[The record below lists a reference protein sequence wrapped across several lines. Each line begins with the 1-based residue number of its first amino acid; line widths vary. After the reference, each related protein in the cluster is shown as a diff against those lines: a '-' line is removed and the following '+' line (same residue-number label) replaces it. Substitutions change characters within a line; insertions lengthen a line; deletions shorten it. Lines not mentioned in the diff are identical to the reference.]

1 LKVISA
7 WHNKH
12 MSSFL
17 ERLTSVIHW
26 IAFLMSIL
34 IVVMTLS
41 YSDPDDYLIYFVFAL
56 VPNTIGW
63 LIKYIFTGDGNFFPF
78 N

>member
-1 LKVISA
+1 MTIS
-7 WHNKH
+7 
-12 MSSFL
+12 F
-17 ERLTSVIHW
+17 
-26 IAFLMSIL
+26 
-34 IVVMTLS
+34 
-41 YSDPDDYLIYFVFAL
+41 SDPNDYLIYFVIAL